1 MPDRPFDTAPGHR
14 SDAATGVCRALA
26 TDRDAR
32 IPSARPVSN
41 TVLAALLPLALLAG
55 CNTLPDSGPVESK
68 ILNDAK
74 KPETNPLG
82 FRIVPLDPSV
92 VSVLASQSP
101 PSLSALGDAMRERAR
116 GDLIGPGDVLQV
128 SIFEL
133 GSGLFGGGS
142 AGSLSSG
149 GSNPLM
155 SGAGP
160 GTSVTSENLPPIVVD
175 GSGAVDVPYIGRL
188 QATGR
193 STTQLAAA
201 IKGGLKG
208 QSQNPQVLVRITTD
222 ITNAVIV
229 SGDVKKPGRDS
240 LTLAH
245 ERLLDMIAIAGG
257 PDHAPEDTMVQ
268 LNRDGRTARIPL
280 RTLQDQPDQNVM
292 LVPGDRVQVTYQPR
306 TFTVFGATSKVSET
320 AFNTPELSLA
330 EALAR
335 IGGPLDERA
344 DPNAVFL
351 FRFEDRQAA
360 LRLGLPM
367 RAGGAP
373 APVVYKLDM
382 MNPTSYFVAQKFVMK
397 DKDLV
402 YIANAKTNKFYKFF
416 NLISMIVGPAITGI
430 AVSRN

>member
-1 MPDRPFDTAPGHR
+1 MPDRPFDTASGCG
-14 SDAATGVCRALA
+14 SDAAAGPVR
-26 TDRDAR
+26 
-32 IPSARPVSN
+32 PSATGRDVRGRSVRPVLN
-41 TVLAALLPLALLAG
+41 AAFATLLPIILLAG
-55 CNTLPDSGPVESK
+55 CNTLPDSGPVEST

-82 FRIVPLDPSV
+82 FSIVQLDPSV
-92 VSVLASQSP
+92 ISSLASQSP
-101 PSLSALGDAMRERAR
+101 PLLSALGDGMRDRPR
-116 GDLIGPGDVLQV
+116 GDRIGPGDVLQV

-142 AGSLSSG
+142 AGGMSSG

-175 GSGAVDVPYIGRL
+175 SSGAVDVPYVGRL

-193 STTQLAAA
+193 TTTQLAAA

-229 SGDVKKPGRDS
+229 SGDVKKPGREP

-257 PDHAPEDTMVQ
+257 PGHAPEDTMVQ

-280 RTLQDQPDQNVM
+280 RTLQDQPDQNVT

-306 TFTVFGATSKVSET
+306 SFTVFGATSKVSET
-320 AFNTPELSLA
+320 AFNTPELTLA

-360 LRLGLPM
+360 ARLGLPV
-367 RAGGAP
+367 RPGIGA
-373 APVVYKLDM
+373 APVVYELDM
-382 MNPTSYFVAQKFVMK
+382 MNPTSYFVAQKFAMK

-416 NLISMIVGPAITGI
+416 NLISLIIGPAITGI
-430 AVSRN
+430 AVSR

>member
-1 MPDRPFDTAPGHR
+1 MPDRPFDTRPGYR
-14 SDAATGVCRALA
+14 SDTADVACRALV
-26 TDRDAR
+26 TDRRA
-32 IPSARPVSN
+32 PAWLARPLSN
-41 TVLAALLPLALLAG
+41 AAMAALLPLVLLAG

-82 FRIVPLDPSV
+82 FHIVQLNPAV
-92 VSVLASQSP
+92 VSVLANQTP
-101 PSLSALGDAMRERAR
+101 PLLSALGDGMRDRAR
-116 GDLIGPGDVLQV
+116 GDRIGPGDVLQV

-142 AGSLSSG
+142 AGGMSSG
-149 GSNPLM
+149 GGSNSLM

-175 GSGAVDVPYIGRL
+175 SSGAVDVPYIGRL
-188 QATGR
+188 QAMGR
-193 STTQLAAA
+193 TTTQLAAA

-222 ITNAVIV
+222 VTNAVIV
-229 SGDVKKPGRDS
+229 SGDVKKPGRGV
-240 LTLAH
+240 LTQAH
-245 ERLLDMIAIAGG
+245 ERLLDMIAISGG

-280 RTLQDQPDQNVM
+280 RTLQDQPDQNVA

-306 TFTVFGATSKVSET
+306 SFTVFGATSKVSET

-367 RAGGAP
+367 RLGTAP
-373 APVVYKLDM
+373 APVVYELDM
-382 MNPTSYFVAQKFVMK
+382 MNPTSYFVAQKFAMK

-416 NLISMIVGPAITGI
+416 NLISMIIGPAITGI
-430 AVSRN
+430 AVSR

>member
-1 MPDRPFDTAPGHR
+1 M
-14 SDAATGVCRALA
+14 
-26 TDRDAR
+26 
-32 IPSARPVSN
+32 
-41 TVLAALLPLALLAG
+41 LLPIILLAG

-82 FRIVPLDPSV
+82 FSIVQLDPSV
-92 VSVLASQSP
+92 ISMLATQSP
-101 PSLSALGDAMRERAR
+101 PLLSALGGGMRDRLR
-116 GDLIGPGDVLQV
+116 GDRIGPGDVLQV

-142 AGSLSSG
+142 AGGMSSGG

-155 SGAGP
+155 GGAGP

-175 GSGAVDVPYIGRL
+175 GSGAVDVPYVGRL

-193 STTQLAAA
+193 TPTQLAAA

-208 QSQNPQVLVRITTD
+208 QSQNPQVLVRISTD

-229 SGDVKKPGRDS
+229 SGDVKKPGRDA

-257 PDHAPEDTMVQ
+257 PEHAPEDTVVQ

-280 RTLQDQPDQNVM
+280 RILQDQPDQNVT
-292 LVPGDRVQVTYQPR
+292 LVPGDRIQVTYQPR
-306 TFTVFGATSKVSET
+306 SFTVFGATSKVSET
-320 AFNTPELSLA
+320 AFDTPELSLA

-335 IGGPLDERA
+335 IGGPLDDRA

-360 LRLGLPM
+360 VRMGLPV
-367 RAGGAP
+367 RPGVAL

-382 MNPTSYFVAQKFVMK
+382 MNPTSYFVAQKFAMK

-416 NLISMIVGPAITGI
+416 NLISMIVGPAITGL
-430 AVSRN
+430 AVSR

>member
-1 MPDRPFDTAPGHR
+1 MPDRPFDTMHGPG
-14 SDAATGVCRALA
+14 SDARGKN
-26 TDRDAR
+26 AR
-32 IPSARPVSN
+32 VRSTRQVSSAA
-41 TVLAALLPLALLAG
+41 LAALLPLALLAG

-74 KPETNPLG
+74 TPAANPLG
-82 FRIVPLDPSV
+82 FHIVQLNPAVVNVLSSQTPPL
-92 VSVLASQSP
+92 
-101 PSLSALGDAMRERAR
+101 LSALGDRMHDQVR
-116 GDLIGPGDVLQV
+116 GDRIGPGDVLQV

-142 AGSLSSG
+142 SGGLSSG

-160 GTSVTSENLPPIVVD
+160 GTSVTSENLPPMVVD
-175 GSGAVDVPYIGRL
+175 SSGAVDVPYVGRL

-193 STTQLAAA
+193 TTTQLASA
-201 IKGGLKG
+201 IRGGLRG

-229 SGDVKKPGRDS
+229 SGDVKKPGRDP

-257 PDHAPEDTMVQ
+257 PDHAPEDTIVQ
-268 LNRDGRTARIPL
+268 LSRDGRTARIPL
-280 RTLQDQPDQNVM
+280 RTLQDQPDQNVT
-292 LVPGDRVQVTYQPR
+292 LVPGDRVQVTYRPR
-306 TFTVFGATSKVSET
+306 SFTVFGATSKVSET

-360 LRLGLPM
+360 VRLGLPM
-367 RAGGAP
+367 RPGTAP

-382 MNPTSYFVAQKFVMK
+382 MNPTSYFVAQKFAMK

-416 NLISMIVGPAITGI
+416 NLISLIIGPAITGI
-430 AVSRN
+430 AVSR